1 MKKYVT
7 IHKSL
12 NGKCYSE
19 ISSIMTKGGDKMNHQ
34 TVKNIINKGLV
45 KIVNN
50 ICKEYEFNIKKEDVM
65 NIVRSREFQLSI
77 MEVLRNNEE

>member
-1 MKKYVT
+1 
-7 IHKSL
+7 
-12 NGKCYSE
+12 
-19 ISSIMTKGGDKMNHQ
+19 MTKGGDKMNHQ